1 MGLEPEDEDLRQRA
15 DGGDQPGHS
24 KHDPDNE
31 VKSYENIIKH
41 VSMTT
46 VFHNLESRHSEVKA
60 AVAHLVLLVLALRA
74 EFVIM
79 LVYKFFHNLLR
90 SGLSCH

>member
-1 MGLEPEDEDLRQRA
+1 M
-15 DGGDQPGHS
+15 
-24 KHDPDNE
+24 K
-31 VKSYENIIKH
+31 
-41 VSMTT
+41 T
-46 VFHNLESRHSEVKA
+46 VFHKLKSRHPEIKV